1 MWTEICSKLTIK
13 TPELRQ
19 WRRSDVFIV
28 DFEHISHLA
37 PVFLFLTLSS
47 QTPAGQGPNFKQKF
61 QVDPE
66 FLFRKERSFTFFTMC
81 KMLKIKNFFSIC
93 DQIGSFLRIWPHLL
107 KKSLM
112 KNFIFCFML
121 LVSCGFYHNDI
132 QIFKNGPC
140 KICGRHLL
148 TLSRPRPLSYRN
160 QSIDLIW
167 WTDFYMITASVLKGL
182 KNQTIRQTIALQSF

>member
-1 MWTEICSKLTIK
+1 MNWNVSTNIHYIT
-13 TPELRQ
+13 
-19 WRRSDVFIV
+19 
-28 DFEHISHLA
+28 A
-37 PVFLFLTLSS
+37 
-47 QTPAGQGPNFKQKF
+47 QKGKF
-61 QVDPE
+61 
-66 FLFRKERSFTFFTMC
+66 S
-81 KMLKIKNFFSIC
+81 IKNFFSKC
-93 DQIGSFLRIWPHLL
+93 DQIYSFLRIWPHLL